1 MFQEMGSS
9 LASKSGVLLT
19 AALVICAGLSL
30 SVARAQSPTLK
41 PGDVAPEI
49 KLAKLLQA
57 ATGQATDWKSLKGK
71 IVVLEFWATWCSP
84 CMPAITH
91 LNELADKFKDQPI
104 QFIAITDEDDG
115 AMLTQFLKQ
124 KPIHGWVGIDPG
136 AVVFN
141 AYEVVARPH
150 TVLVDQ
156 SGKIAAI
163 TEARNVTAAALNDLL
178 AGRQITLPLRERA
191 SANMAWDKSEAA
203 DQIEPLFQVII
214 KPSKTNDAVIYPQP
228 GRVTADG
235 ALLITLICW
244 AYEMPGYR
252 VVSDLPASTQQY
264 KMSVV
269 APPERQ
275 DLLHPL
281 TQQALETTFGIRTR
295 RETRDLQV
303 LVLSVP
309 EGAATT
315 LRPSQAEKEE
325 AFYIR
330 GRIKGQRQPIQKLAQ
345 FLGEIMHQPVLDE
358 TGLKDKYD
366 WDLPYNRAG
375 TEVLSAALRERLGLE
390 LRKTKRP
397 MEVLI
402 VEKAEPASQNH

>member
-1 MFQEMGSS
+1 MFQEMGSN
-9 LASKSGVLLT
+9 LASKSGVFLT
-19 AALVICAGLSL
+19 AALVICMGLSL
-30 SVARAQSPTLK
+30 SVAQAQSPTLK

-57 ATGQATDWKSLKGK
+57 ATGQATDWKSLKGT

-136 AVVFN
+136 AVVFK
-141 AYEVVARPH
+141 AYGVGGRPH

-156 SGKIAAI
+156 NGKVAAI
-163 TEARNVTAAALNDLL
+163 TEARNITAATLNDLL
-178 AGRQITLPLRERA
+178 AGKQIALPLKIDVLED
-191 SANMAWDKSEAA
+191 MAWDKKEAT
-203 DQIEPLFQVII
+203 DKNEPLFQVII
-214 KPSKTNDAVIYPQP
+214 KTSNATFSRIEPQP

-235 ALLITLICW
+235 AQLMVLICW
-244 AYEMPGYR
+244 AYETPIYR
-252 VVSDLPASTQQY
+252 VFSHLPASTQQY

-269 APPERQ
+269 APPGRQ

-281 TQQALETTFGIRTR
+281 TQQALETTFGIKTR
-295 RETRDLQV
+295 RETRDLEM

-315 LRPSQAEKEE
+315 LPFTSR
-325 AFYIR
+325 
-330 GRIKGQRQPIQKLAQ
+330 KGGGVFCARS
-345 FLGEIMHQPVLDE
+345 
-358 TGLKDKYD
+358 DK
-366 WDLPYNRAG
+366 G
-375 TEVLSAALRERLGLE
+375 TETAAPEAGPVPRTNNESAGCG
-390 LRKTKRP
+390 
-397 MEVLI
+397 
-402 VEKAEPASQNH
+402 